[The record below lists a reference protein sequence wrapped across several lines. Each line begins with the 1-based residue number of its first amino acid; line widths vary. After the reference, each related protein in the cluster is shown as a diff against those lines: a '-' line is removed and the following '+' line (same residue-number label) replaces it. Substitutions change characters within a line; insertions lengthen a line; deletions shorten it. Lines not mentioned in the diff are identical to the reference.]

1 MCGNVDGFCL
11 VTWHRKG
18 VFVVY
23 TLAECGLKSLRYLFY
38 HRRCCNSRIL
48 ADKLVRQLFG
58 RHVVYELRSVLQG
71 LFPLATLASERMK
84 GHPVCAQ
91 HLFGLYFSLYIIL
104 FCPVVSSNVS
114 RFSAMKLSM
123 WRTRFSSKISSTAMR
138 MPVSSTSPKP

>member
-11 VTWHRKG
+11 VTWYRKG

-48 ADKLVRQLFG
+48 ADKLVWQTRCIWTSIRFT
-58 RHVVYELRSVLQG
+58 G
-71 LFPLATLASERMK
+71 LVPPATLASERMK
-84 GHPVCAQ
+84 GRAVCAQ
-91 HLFGLYFSLYIIL
+91 HLFVLYFSLYIIL